1 MNSSHDGFL
10 KLNSYDAAGTA
21 PYPIVTSG
29 SDGFLLV
36 GLINVKNDTSL
47 DAKNEVYWMSL
58 RINEATF
65 SKLATS

>member
-1 MNSSHDGFL
+1 MNSSHEGFL

-29 SDGFLLV
+29 SDGFLFV

-47 DAKNEVYWMSL
+47 EARNDVY
-58 RINEATF
+58 
-65 SKLATS
+65 